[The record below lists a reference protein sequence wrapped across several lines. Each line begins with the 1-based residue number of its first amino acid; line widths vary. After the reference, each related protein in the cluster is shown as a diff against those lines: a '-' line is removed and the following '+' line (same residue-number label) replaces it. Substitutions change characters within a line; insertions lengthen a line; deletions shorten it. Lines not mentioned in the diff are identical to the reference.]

1 LKLLPQKIH
10 TITCDTIPYH
20 TIVFLSEDL
29 NDGGR
34 VLLSKGRF
42 NNPIP
47 LSVWPVVLERINI
60 RQGYYSNTNIIY
72 HLLRNGPVLGI
83 NQNQKQQK
91 QDGASFYSSPPSVSL
106 LKSNR
111 KNNKAIIMT
120 PTSTTTTTKFD
131 TVVVTPSSSSSAI
144 GASSSSCRGQQPG
157 KQQHLS
163 SYHNNN
169 INSATHTTTTSS
181 PTAIMSME
189 ATTTKKRKVEAL
201 SQDETVDISNGAL
214 LLRTN
219 GPVLGINQK

>member
-60 RQGYYSNTNIIY
+60 RQGYYSNTNILY

-83 NQNQKQQK
+83 NQK

-120 PTSTTTTTKFD
+120 PTSTTTTKFD